1 MLGDISNQ
9 FWSSPRVTASMV
21 TMLLKYRFGQLWNI
35 MKIAYRQQRPYFPGP
50 GPPQSDRCPHC
61 GRPDSG
67 GHILGGCMK
76 PSSKAMYIHRHDLAM
91 RLTLKAISK
100 GNHGGYHTIAD
111 IGRAE
116 LIEDMGV
123 NAKRIP
129 TWLLPNSCLLVTGME
144 PADRHKIRPD
154 IMLTEMTRQELMRY
168 YLPQKTQ
175 TIQSYRLTLK
185 TGLSWTGLQHVLR
198 GLRPVLAA

>member
-1 MLGDISNQ
+1 
-9 FWSSPRVTASMV
+9 
-21 TMLLKYRFGQLWNI
+21 
-35 MKIAYRQQRPYFPGP
+35 
-50 GPPQSDRCPHC
+50 
-61 GRPDSG
+61 
-67 GHILGGCMK
+67 
-76 PSSKAMYIHRHDLAM
+76 M

-111 IGRAE
+111 TGRAE

-154 IMLTEMTRQELMRY
+154 IMLTEMTHQKLMRY
-168 YLPQKTQ
+168 TAEDTDHLARAIDYHQKPETTRVQRWYGNTTQ
-175 TIQSYRLTLK
+175 K
-185 TGLSWTGLQHVLR
+185 GLGN
-198 GLRPVLAA
+198 